1 MREIDEGYLTP
12 HAMIDPAVL
21 EKHCKIIDYSV
32 AVYQI
37 FSKIMLTKFDTPY
50 YLLVF
55 HHFQHIFITT
65 PPISEN
71 L

>member
-37 FSKIMLTKFDTPY
+37 FSKIMLTKFDFNILNFLTGCD
-50 YLLVF
+50 F
-55 HHFQHIFITT
+55 
-65 PPISEN
+65 
-71 L
+71 